1 MTILKAGLVQ
11 MGLKAP
17 ITDSAERIRE
27 VMLDAHAAIIDRA
40 GAQGVQVLC
49 LQELFALPYFPF
61 SRDRKWYAGAERVP
75 DGPTTALMQELAR
88 RHAMV
93 IVAPVFEEHI
103 PGVYYNTAAV
113 IDADGTY
120 LGKYR
125 KNHFGHVEWPW
136 FKRGN
141 LGYPV
146 FRTAYAPLGVYICY
160 DRHFPEG
167 WRLLAMSGAELIVN
181 HSATIESMS
190 RHMWEL
196 EQPAA
201 ALANGCFVGTVN
213 RVGSEGP
220 WDADG
225 KAEKGRFYG
234 SSYFADPRGEII
246 AKAGEDD
253 DELLVCEMD
262 LDTIREVRHAWQFFK
277 NRRFETYGPLSD
289 IRSV

>member
-17 ITDSAERIRE
+17 ITESAERIRE
-27 VMLDAHAAIIDRA
+27 VMLDAHVRLIVRA
-40 GAQGVQVLC
+40 GAEGVQVLC
-49 LQELFALPYFPF
+49 LQELFTLPYFAF

-75 DGPTTALMQELAR
+75 DGPTTTLMQELAR

-93 IVAPVFEEHI
+93 IVAPVFEEHM

-125 KNHFGHVEWPW
+125 KNHFGHIEWPW

-146 FRTAYAPLGVYICY
+146 FRTAYAPIGVYICY

-167 WRLLAMSGAELIVN
+167 WRLLAMNGAELIVN
-181 HSATIESMS
+181 PSATIESLS

-201 ALANGCFVGTVN
+201 ALANGCFVGRST
-213 RVGSEGP
+213 GSGARARGTP
-220 WDADG
+220 TARPRRGGSTAPAISPIPGARSSPKRARTTTSCWCANWIWTRSAKCATLGNSSRTAVSRLTD
-225 KAEKGRFYG
+225 RFPT
-234 SSYFADPRGEII
+234 S
-246 AKAGEDD
+246 
-253 DELLVCEMD
+253 
-262 LDTIREVRHAWQFFK
+262 
-277 NRRFETYGPLSD
+277 
-289 IRSV
+289 